1 MLKLR
6 LVIRR
11 FSLVV
16 AVCLWIPSVV
26 AAVHAA
32 AGRQQAT
39 AAPTRDASSLRP
51 VVDRYCVSCHS
62 ARVKTAGIVLEGMD
76 GASVVHDPAVWEK
89 AVRKLRSGAMP
100 PQGLPRPDPATY
112 DALAGWLETTLD
124 RAALAQP
131 NAGRPLVH
139 RLNRAEY
146 ANAIRDL
153 LALDVDPATLLPP
166 DDSSYGFDN
175 IADVL
180 GTSPALLESYLTA
193 AGKIS
198 ALAVGSPAIGPSSL
212 TFHVR
217 GDASQVEHVE
227 GLPLGTRG
235 GLLVHPT
242 FPLDGEYVFKV
253 KLLQTNL
260 GSIRGIEYPEQLEIL
275 IDGQRM
281 HLAPIGGTAEY
292 VAAPENATDVANAI
306 EARLQARVPAKA
318 GPRDVGVTFLQKSSA
333 QRGNHLQ
340 SFLRSTLI
348 ATDHTGLPHIESF
361 SITGP
366 FDATGSGDTPSRRRI
381 FSCVPAARAQEKA
394 CAESIVGTLARRAFR
409 RPVSTTEMGRLV
421 GFYETGR
428 REGSFEHGIELALR
442 AILASP
448 KFCFR
453 VEADPPGVE
462 ANTTYRVSDLELA
475 SRLSF
480 FLWSSIPDDELVAL
494 AAKGRLKEPAVLE
507 RQVRRMLADERA
519 DALVSNFAGQWLY
532 LRNLRGFEPDKNEF
546 PDFDDNLRQ
555 GLQHET
561 ELLFGSIMREDRNV
575 LELMTADYTFVN
587 ERVAKHYGIPHVY
600 GSQFRRVPVTDE
612 ARKGLL
618 GQGSILMVTS
628 HADRTSP
635 VVRGKWILDNLL
647 GTPPLPPPPDVPALK
662 ENQDDGKPHSLRE
675 RMEEHRSNPSCAS
688 CHKVMDPLGF
698 ALENFDAV
706 GAWRTADEGTPI
718 DASGQLADGTAIDGV
733 VSLRRALLRR
743 PETFVSTMTEKMLI
757 YALGRGLSSYDMPAV
772 RAIVRGAAGR
782 DYRFSSLVLGIVNS
796 VPFQMRT
803 KAPLEGG
810 PFRAAASG
818 AGE

>member
-1 MLKLR
+1 
-6 LVIRR
+6 
-11 FSLVV
+11 
-16 AVCLWIPSVV
+16 
-26 AAVHAA
+26 
-32 AGRQQAT
+32 
-39 AAPTRDASSLRP
+39 
-51 VVDRYCVSCHS
+51 
-62 ARVKTAGIVLEGMD
+62 
-76 GASVVHDPAVWEK
+76 
-89 AVRKLRSGAMP
+89 MP
-100 PQGLPRPDPATY
+100 PQGLPRPDAATY
-112 DALAGWLETTLD
+112 DAVAGWLETTLD
-124 RAALAQP
+124 RAARAQP

-153 LALDVDPATLLPP
+153 LALDIDAATLLPP

-198 ALAVGSPAIGPSSL
+198 ALAIGSPAIGPSSQ
-212 TFHVR
+212 TYHVR

-260 GSIRGIEYPEQLEIL
+260 GSIRGIEYPEQLEIV
-275 IDGQRM
+275 IDGERM
-281 HLAPIGGTAEY
+281 HLAPVGGTAEY
-292 VAAPENATDVANAI
+292 VAAPENATDVANGI
-306 EARLQARVPAKA
+306 EARLQVRVPAKA
-318 GPRDVGVTFLQKSSA
+318 GPRAVGVTFLQKSAA

-366 FDATGSGDTPSRRRI
+366 FNATGSGDTPSRRRI
-381 FSCVPAARAQEKA
+381 FSCVPASRAQEQA
-394 CAESIVGTLARRAFR
+394 CAETHHRHARAPGVPASGLGDGDGT
-409 RPVSTTEMGRLV
+409 PGRLLPD
-421 GFYETGR
+421 GPRPKARSNTGSNWRCGRFSRARSSRSAWKTIR
-428 REGSFEHGIELALR
+428 RRRLPGS
-442 AILASP
+442 
-448 KFCFR
+448 
-453 VEADPPGVE
+453 
-462 ANTTYRVSDLELA
+462 TYRISDLELA

-494 AAKGRLKEPAVLE
+494 AAKGRLKDPAVLE
-507 RQVRRMLADERA
+507 QQVRRMLADERA

-555 GLQHET
+555 GLLRET
-561 ELLFGSIMREDRNV
+561 ELLFGSIMREDRSV

-600 GSQFRRVPVTDE
+600 GSQFRRVPVKDE

-662 ENQDDGKPHSLRE
+662 ENQDDGKPQSLRE
-675 RMEEHRSNPSCAS
+675 RMEEHRANPVVRLVPQGHGPAGLRARELRRGRRLADRGRRRRRSTRRASSRTARRSTAS
-688 CHKVMDPLGF
+688 C
-698 ALENFDAV
+698 
-706 GAWRTADEGTPI
+706 RC
-718 DASGQLADGTAIDGV
+718 
-733 VSLRRALLRR
+733 
-743 PETFVSTMTEKMLI
+743 
-757 YALGRGLSSYDMPAV
+757 
-772 RAIVRGAAGR
+772 AGR
-782 DYRFSSLVLGIVNS
+782 CC
-796 VPFQMRT
+796 
-803 KAPLEGG
+803 AG
-810 PFRAAASG
+810 PRRSCRR
-818 AGE
+818 